1 MPPSRTPP
9 FEPTAAS
16 AACSGPTPWSHE
28 LVRRVRYRFV
38 LKALGITGF
47 MWVFFLAYFH
57 LLRNPARPV
66 ITMPLTAVDHWV
78 AFEPLALAAYVSLWV
93 YVGIPAGLMRSL
105 RHLVV
110 YGLWIGALC
119 LTGLACFYLAPTA
132 VPAMPLPVDV
142 AQHPGFAL
150 LQGVDAAGNA
160 CPSLHVATAVF
171 TALWVQHQL
180 RGMAAPAWA
189 RVANAVWALLIVWS
203 TLATK
208 QHVAL
213 DVAAGTLLALLF
225 AAPSMRWFPADAPW
239 RSEGAR

>member
-1 MPPSRTPP
+1 M
-9 FEPTAAS
+9 
-16 AACSGPTPWSHE
+16 
-28 LVRRVRYRFV
+28 RRVRHRFV
-38 LKALGITGF
+38 LKTLGITGF

-57 LLRNPARPV
+57 LLRHPAQPV
-66 ITMPLTAVDHWV
+66 IVMPLTALDHWV
-78 AFEPLALAAYVSLWV
+78 GFEPAALAAYVSLWV

-105 RHLVV
+105 HHLVV

-119 LTGLACFYLAPTA
+119 LTGLACFYLVPTA
-132 VPAMPLPVDV
+132 VPPMALPVDV

-171 TALWVQHQL
+171 SALWVQHQL
-180 RGMAAPAWA
+180 RGMDAPQWVRALSALWAA
-189 RVANAVWALLIVWS
+189 LIVWS
-203 TLATK
+203 TMATK

-213 DVAAGTLLALLF
+213 DVAAGTLLALVF

-239 RSEGAR
+239 QAGGAR